1 VNRCRHLIFTTALPP
16 AVGAWWL
23 DVLPKVRAD
32 DAGRARLRA
41 GARRFHAALRERGV
55 STLGDSYVVPVVLGD
70 DPRAV
75 RVASRLQESGYDIRA
90 IRPPS
95 VPQGT
100 ARLRISIHADHPP
113 ELLDRL
119 AEHVAEAVRG

>member
-1 VNRCRHLIFTTALPP
+1 LQLHTNA
-16 AVGAWWL
+16 AW
-23 DVLPKVRAD
+23 
-32 DAGRARLRA
+32 
-41 GARRFHAALRERGV
+41 FHSALRERGIP
-55 STLGDSYVVPVVLGD
+55 TLGDSYIVPVVLGD

-75 RVASRLQESGYDIRA
+75 RVASRLQEFGYDIRA

-100 ARLRISIHADHPP
+100 ARLRISIHADHTP

-119 AEHVAEAVRG
+119 AEHVAEAIRG